1 MTRRSLPTI
10 DAAVAVVLR
19 AGRVLVARREPGV
32 HLGGLWEFPGG
43 KIAEGEEP
51 AAAALRELREETGL
65 RGEAAEPLVVVAHDY
80 PDRTVRLHAFL
91 VRQAEGEV
99 AVSGGREWAWI
110 ERGALDAGEMPEA
123 NVTILRA
130 LAWRVR

>member
-1 MTRRSLPTI
+1 MVE
-10 DAAVAVVLR
+10 AAVAVVLR
-19 AGRVLVARREPGV
+19 AGRVLVARREAGV
-32 HLGGLWEFPGG
+32 HLEGLWEFPGG

-65 RGEAAEPLVVVAHDY
+65 AGLAAEPLVVVVHDY

-91 VRQAEGEV
+91 VREAEGEV

-110 ERGALDAGEMPEA
+110 ERGALDAREMPEA
-123 NVTILRA
+123 NATILRA
-130 LAWRVR
+130 LAWRLP